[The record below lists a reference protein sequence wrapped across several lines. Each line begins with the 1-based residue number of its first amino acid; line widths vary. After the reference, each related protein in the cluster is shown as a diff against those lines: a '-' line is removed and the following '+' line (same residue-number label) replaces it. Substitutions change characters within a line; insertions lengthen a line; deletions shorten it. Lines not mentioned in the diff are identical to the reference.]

1 MYRGPGQAGYTR
13 GELCIRGWAGR
24 GILGAGCVSG
34 AGRGILG
41 VGCVSGAGRGI
52 LGVGCVSGAGPGGV
66 Y

>member
-13 GELCIRGWAGR
+13 SRLCIRGQAKRGILGVSCVSGAGR

-34 AGRGILG
+34 AG
-41 VGCVSGAGRGI
+41 
-52 LGVGCVSGAGPGGV
+52 PGGV

>member
-1 MYRGPGQAGYTR
+1 MYRGPGQAGYTRGGLCSGGRAGYTR

-34 AGRGILG
+34 AGP
-41 VGCVSGAGRGI
+41 S
-52 LGVGCVSGAGPGGV
+52 GV